1 MKEKIEK
8 FMYPTMM
15 ILCVLAAVTSYMS
28 GENNVWPIIT
38 FSWVAIA
45 WGNSKSN

>member
-38 FSWVAIA
+38 FYWVAIA

>member
-15 ILCVLAAVTSYMS
+15 VLCVLGSVTSYMS
-28 GENNVWPIIT
+28 GANKVRPIIT